1 MPTKRTGR
9 KRRNGEGSITQRSDG
24 RWEVRV
30 TDASGKRKSF
40 YGKKFEDASQ
50 ILHDAQTS
58 IRQGL
63 PLATGSTSCE
73 EYFGQWLESIK
84 PSLRIRTWE
93 RYEGLVRNHLVPLA
107 GRKKLHRLTASD
119 IQTAINE
126 AMAKGLSPLTVK
138 QLYVVINKGLKMAAS
153 WGLLPR
159 NPAEHVILPRVDK
172 KQVEMIQPKAIKELF
187 AKASEDRHYPLLV
200 LMATTGARVGELLA
214 LRWEDIDLDG
224 GTINIEHTLENSR
237 TNGIK
242 LAPTK
247 TEKSRRQIPVPPIAV
262 QALRSHRADQNERR
276 LRLGDVY
283 NSEIDFV
290 FATEIGT
297 GINHSNLNN
306 RWWKPLV
313 ISVGLSKS
321 TRMHHL
327 RHSVA
332 SIALHE
338 NVPGTT
344 VSAMLGHSNTA
355 TTYRIYSHALPDSLR
370 QASDMLA
377 DALLGRVADNRD

>member
-1 MPTKRTGR
+1 MANKKTGR
-9 KRRNGEGSITQRSDG
+9 KRRNGEGSITERSDG

-30 TDASGKRKSF
+30 TDSTGKRRSF
-40 YGKKFEDASQ
+40 YAKKFEDAARV
-50 ILHDAQTS
+50 LHEAQSS
-58 IRQGL
+58 IRRGL

-73 EYFGQWLESIK
+73 EYFDQWLESVK

-93 RYEGLVRNHLVPLA
+93 RYEGLVRNHLVPLV
-107 GRKKLHRLTASD
+107 GRNKLHRLNSSD
-119 IQTAINE
+119 VQSAING
-126 AMAKGLSPLTVK
+126 ATAKGLSPLTVK

-159 NPAEHVILPRVDK
+159 NPAEHVILPRVEH
-172 KQVEMIQPKAIKELF
+172 KQVEMIQPEAIKQLF
-187 AKASEDRHYPLLV
+187 TKASEDRHYPLLV

-214 LRWEDIDLDG
+214 LRWEDVDLDG

-237 TNGIK
+237 ANGIK

-247 TEKSRRQIPVPPIAV
+247 TDKSRRQIPVPPMAV
-262 QALRSHRADQNERR
+262 QALRAHRADQNERR
-276 LRLGDVY
+276 LSLGDVY

-290 FATEIGT
+290 FATDIGT

-313 ISVGLSKS
+313 ASVGLPKG

-338 NVPGTT
+338 NVPGAT

-355 TTYRIYSHALPDSLR
+355 TTYRIYSHALPDSLKE
-370 QASDMLA
+370 ASDA
-377 DALLGRVADNRD
+377 VASAIHRGARG